1 MRTLKRVILATLCI
15 CMLTVGPSVFAAS
28 DDQTSADMVQ
38 QLVEEA
44 EKMDPESTESVEKFA
59 ELLDTWEIGSEDSSD
74 ATSSLSG
81 TMNSLQDLSG
91 GNIQFIFAQLQ
102 QQLNQMCKD
111 QAAKEIEQIQ
121 KQQEQQRQCT
131 ELLRQLRELN
141 STIKSTGTPV
151 ALSED
156 IKSRL
161 IELGICS
168 AGDAVMNKAVTS
180 QEVDMLISYAENK
193 LESIAS
199 STQQE
204 MVYIQDYIDQ
214 YNSYLQQSNAAIA
227 SAGGSQTSLAGGTM
241 IGGSIGLLFTGIL
254 IGVFASVIVVLVVL
268 RSRKKGA

>member
-59 ELLDTWEIGSEDSSD
+59 ELLDTWDIGSEDSSD

-91 GNIQFIFAQLQ
+91 DNIQVIFAQLQ
-102 QQLNQMCKD
+102 QQLDQMCKD
-111 QAAKEIEQIQ
+111 QAAKKIEQIQ
-121 KQQEQQRQCT
+121 KQQEQQKQCT
-131 ELLRQLRELN
+131 ELTNQLRELN

-168 AGDAVMNKAVTS
+168 AGDAVMDKDRK
-180 QEVDMLISYAENK
+180 QYAAGDG
-193 LESIAS
+193 LYSGLHRPVQLLS
-199 STQQE
+199 
-204 MVYIQDYIDQ
+204 
-214 YNSYLQQSNAAIA
+214 AAIKCGHCFVRRITDF
-227 SAGGSQTSLAGGTM
+227 SC
-241 IGGSIGLLFTGIL
+241 
-254 IGVFASVIVVLVVL
+254 
-268 RSRKKGA
+268 RRDDDRW